1 MKATAHLD
9 PSPLFWSPRRA
20 KSSEYLAQW
29 STRSYRTLMRMWNPL
44 EISWPRPPLRFII
57 LSPHVC
63 SLPPQKYTTSS
74 TSGTSPRY
82 VLVDCNLRTIHILL
96 YCSQVFQGLLRAHKE
111 YHDTK
116 NAMGRLW
123 VHECFRV
130 FSDRL
135 VGEKDHETF
144 VSLLSE
150 KLGSLFDLTYHN
162 LCPGRQPPIFGKYFN
177 HAGSWLIIWLY
188 WPSHLQLVLY
198 SDSSHTKRKI
208 LTKLFSTHDWTY

>member
-1 MKATAHLD
+1 MGYYTCTKASVHIH
-9 PSPLFWSPRRA
+9 PNPFPWSPRRA
-20 KSSEYLAQW
+20 KSNGYLARW
-29 STRSYRTLMRMWNPL
+29 STRSCRILMRMWSPL
-44 EISWPRPPLRFII
+44 GISWPRPPLRFII

-82 VLVDCNLRTIHILL
+82 VLVDCTSEPFSSSARVHIIVLFT
-96 YCSQVFQGLLRAHKE
+96 QVFQGLLRAHKE

-135 VGEKDHETF
+135 VGEKDHEAF

-162 LCPGRQPPIFGKYFN
+162 LCPGRQPPIFGEY
-177 HAGSWLIIWLY
+177 
-188 WPSHLQLVLY
+188 PSQVL
-198 SDSSHTKRKI
+198 D
-208 LTKLFSTHDWTY
+208 